1 MSEGHAKK
9 NNLRFFIILGTL
21 FIAGIF
27 LLLLVNDKGFSL
39 TSAIVGSPDEEG
51 EVLYDSD
58 PLMAINYKNSIH
70 SNVDVAKEIS
80 LDLMFDGVPELK
92 EEKTKVEHISVDFTN
107 LETEI
112 SINGDQLQLQN
123 IQNASLVISG
133 FEGDMLVNGG
143 IISLEGKAK
152 KISINGIS
160 LSSLK
165 ELEISFTNLPYDSI
179 SLVEVNLNSIEFP
192 RGSGSLKVG
201 DRLDYPLKDDLITIG
216 SFDGNVLLSKEE
228 VEKVSFV
235 GFSTGVVVQGQDF
248 NFGIG

>member
-51 EVLYDSD
+51 EVLYDRD
-58 PLMAINYKNSIH
+58 PLMAINSIN

-92 EEKTKVEHISVDFTN
+92 EEKTKVEQISVDFTN

-152 KISINGIS
+152 KISINGVS

-165 ELEISFTNLPYDSI
+165 ELEISSTNLPYDHI
-179 SLVEVNLNSIEFP
+179 FLVEVNLNSIEFP

>member
-27 LLLLVNDKGFSL
+27 LLLLINDNGFSL
-39 TSAIVGSPDEEG
+39 TSAIVGSPDSEG

-58 PLMAINYKNSIH
+58 PLMAINSRNSLDQNI
-70 SNVDVAKEIS
+70 DIAKEIS
-80 LDLMFDGVPELK
+80 LDLMFDGIPELK
-92 EEKTKVEHISVDFTN
+92 EDKVNIKHISVDFTN

-112 SINGDQLQLQN
+112 TINEDQLELQN
-123 IQNASLVISG
+123 IENVSLVISG
-133 FEGDMLVNGG
+133 LEGEISVNEGV
-143 IISLEGKAK
+143 ISLKGKAK
-152 KISINGIS
+152 KISINGVS
-160 LSSLK
+160 LSTLK
-165 ELEISFTNLPYDSI
+165 DLEISFTNLPYDSI
-179 SLVEVNLNSIEFP
+179 SLAEVNLKSVEFP

-216 SFDGNVLLSKEE
+216 SFEGNVLLSKEGE
-228 VEKVSFV
+228 QKVSFV
-235 GFSTGVVVQGQDF
+235 GLSTGVVVQGQDF

>member
-92 EEKTKVEHISVDFTN
+92 EEKTKVEQISVDFTN

-152 KISINGIS
+152 KISINGVS

-165 ELEISFTNLPYDSI
+165 ELEISFTNLPYDRI
-179 SLVEVNLNSIEFP
+179 FLVEVNLNSIEFP

>member
-27 LLLLVNDKGFSL
+27 LLLLVNDQGFSL

-51 EVLYDSD
+51 EVLYDRD
-58 PLMAINYKNSIH
+58 PLMAINSIN

-92 EEKTKVEHISVDFTN
+92 EEKTKVEQISVDFTN